1 MSETAVTPAVESFSL
16 TTPSGDLELLTCI
29 PPGNHKAPILCLH
42 GAFCS
47 AEDYQNFLTFLASHG
62 YPTYSLSLRG
72 HGKSWPMSWVTRTLL
87 TSLDN
92 YIEDIMAAAVSI
104 KGRHPDAPPIVLV
117 GHSFGGG
124 HMQYLLAQRSQSNSS
139 PVQFG
144 GLVLLAAAPLSGG
157 GKEIMANWERVE
169 APDGYKYPWSPR
181 SQLDT
186 LDQVRAAFFQPETP
200 EETVTRWLSD
210 CKTESEGIRTGLSVF
225 WSFGTA
231 NDVLKSLVGIEGQSA
246 QSRKVLLISGSNDRL
261 VTASMVEENA
271 KAYHVAASE
280 LSGKS
285 ETGNS
290 SGIVTTISVPGSAH
304 HLMMDIA
311 WKDCA
316 LRIVNWIDG

>member
-1 MSETAVTPAVESFSL
+1 MSETAATPEVESLSL
-16 TTPSGDLELLTCI
+16 STPSGDLELLTCV
-29 PPGNHKAPILCLH
+29 PPGSQKAPMLCLH

-47 AEDYQNFLTFLASHG
+47 AEDYRNFLIFFASHD

-92 YIEDIMAAAVSI
+92 YVEDIMAAASLI
-104 KGRHPDAPPIVLV
+104 KQLHPGAPPIVLV

-124 HMQYLLAQRSQSNSS
+124 HMQYLLSQHQNNVSQI
-139 PVQFG
+139 QFG

-157 GKEIMANWERVE
+157 GKEIMANWEKVE
-169 APDGYKYPWSPR
+169 APDGYKYPWSSR

-186 LDQVRAAFFQPETP
+186 LAQVRAAFFQPETP

-225 WSFGTA
+225 WPFGIA
-231 NDVLKSLVGIEGQSA
+231 NDVLKSLVGIGGNAE
-246 QSRKVLLISGSNDRL
+246 QSRKVLLISGSDDLL

-271 KAYHVAASE
+271 KAYQAALE
-280 LSGKS
+280 EFPGNR
-285 ETGNS
+285 ETGDSNEV
-290 SGIVTTISVPGSAH
+290 ITTISISGSAH

-311 WKDCA
+311 WEDCA
-316 LRIVNWIDG
+316 LRIVNWMEG